1 MPHQRSALPSSSTV
15 TRLLP
20 RRHRALA
27 LAVHLTAVGWLVTPL
42 LAMPAMAQTSQ
53 QQARD
58 YEIPAG
64 PLSTVINRFA
74 TEAGVFISGASQL
87 GEGRQSPGL
96 SGQYSVEAGLE
107 RLLYGT
113 HLGAARQSDGS
124 YRLVEQA
131 GNEALP
137 VLHVEAEWLSP
148 SAVGPDHGYR
158 AQRSLT
164 ATKTDTALEDTPRT
178 VSVVTRQRIEDQN
191 PRTLSNI
198 LSYVPGISS
207 SDFPVGDGLAGDIF
221 FIRGMNQRDYGYGTY
236 RDGLRVQPNAY
247 STSAEPY
254 GLERVEVF
262 KGPTTALY
270 GENVPGGL
278 VNLVSKRPTADH
290 QGEVNL
296 SYGSHDRRQVSADVS
311 GPLNADGSVQGRV
324 VFLHRDSDTQIDSV
338 QDDRTYIAPSL
349 TFELSDQDRLT
360 VLGMYQQ
367 DDTELQLGLPAAG
380 TLLDHP
386 SGTLS
391 SRTNLGHPEWD
402 TFEREVWSLGY
413 EYEHAFNEDWRF
425 QQNARYLRSH
435 VNRRE
440 VWWSYP
446 GDGYD
451 DVIGAYGR
459 DRDNDSRTLAIDNR
473 VVGKFGN
480 DTVEHTW
487 LAGFGYDRTSFS
499 QTQDVGFSTPQL
511 INIFNPQWSSSPQ
524 TLQRSEDGEDVQA
537 LTGIYSQLH
546 SQMGGLIAQVGGR
559 FDSARTEYNNHLAP
573 GSGFSVTD
581 EEFSW
586 QAGLMYQFDSG
597 LSPYVNYATTFV
609 PARQVSVATNEP
621 LDPITGRQYELG
633 LRYDLPDSDTAIT
646 LSTYDIVMK
655 NDINYDSAIG
665 GYRNVGRTD
674 SNGIELELVSDVS
687 DALSVAAAYTYTDA
701 RIVEDVAFPRYEDNQ
716 VAGVPRHKA
725 SLWAH
730 YEVLQGP
737 MQGAEI
743 GLGVRYLGSSNAY
756 PDASLAYGDTLATR
770 AVTLADLSLG
780 YALDANWRVGLNVE
794 NLFDKQYVGECNN
807 AARCYW
813 GTDRTV
819 LGTLSFRY

>member
-1 MPHQRSALPSSSTV
+1 MLQQRTSLRPLTAKPQPTLN
-15 TRLLP
+15 R
-20 RRHRALA
+20 RALT
-27 LAVHLTAVGWLVTPL
+27 LAVHFSTAGLLAAPL
-42 LAMPAMAQTSQ
+42 LSQPAIAQVTQ
-53 QQARD
+53 QQARHYD
-58 YEIPAG
+58 IASG
-64 PLSTVINRFA
+64 PVSTAINRFA
-74 TEAGVFISGASQL
+74 AQAGVFISGAGEL

-96 SGQYSVEAGLE
+96 QGQYRVDEGLE
-107 RLLYGT
+107 RLLDGT
-113 HLGAARQSDGS
+113 GLTAALQRDGS
-124 YRLVEQA
+124 YRLEA
-131 GNEALP
+131 GATNETLP
-137 VLHVEAEWLSP
+137 VLQVEANWLSASP
-148 SAVGPDHGYR
+148 VGPDYGYR
-158 AQRSLT
+158 AERSLT
-164 ATKTDTALEDTPRT
+164 ATKADIALEDTPRT
-178 VSVVTRQRIEDQN
+178 VSVITRERIEDQN

-262 KGPTTALY
+262 KGPTSALY

-290 QGEVNL
+290 EGEVNL
-296 SYGSHDRRQVSADVS
+296 SYGSHSRRQISTDIS
-311 GPLNADGSVQGRV
+311 GPLNTDGSVKGRV
-324 VFLHRDSDTQIDSV
+324 VFLHRESDTQIDSV
-338 QDDRTYIAPSL
+338 NDDRTYIAPSL

-360 VLGMYQQ
+360 VLGMYQK
-367 DDTELQLGLPAAG
+367 DDSELQLGLPAAG

-391 SRTNLGHPEWD
+391 SSTNLGHPEWD

-413 EYEHAFNEDWRF
+413 EYEHAFNDSWRF
-425 QQNARYLRSH
+425 QQNARYLRSQ
-435 VNRRE
+435 VNRQE

-451 DVIGAYGR
+451 NVVGAYGR
-459 DRDNDSRTLAIDNR
+459 DRDNDSKTLAVDNR
-473 VVGKFGN
+473 IVGKFGN
-480 DTVEHTW
+480 DVVEHTW

-499 QTQDVGFSTPQL
+499 QTQDVGFSTPQS
-511 INIFNPQWSSSPQ
+511 INIFNPQWSSPPQ

-546 SQMGGLIAQVGGR
+546 SQMGGFIAQVGGR
-559 FDSARTEYNNHLAP
+559 FDSAKTEYSNYLTP
-573 GSGFSVTD
+573 GGGFTVTD

-597 LSPYVNYATTFV
+597 LSPYMNYATTFV
-609 PARQVSVATNEP
+609 PARQVSVTTNEP

-633 LRYDLPDSDTAIT
+633 LRYDIPDTDTAIT

-674 SNGIELELVSDVS
+674 SNGVELELVSDIN
-687 DALSVAAAYTYTDA
+687 DALSVAVAYTYTDA

-725 SLWAH
+725 SLWAN
-730 YEVLQGP
+730 YEFLEGA
-737 MQGAEI
+737 MQGAEV

-756 PDASLAYGDTLATR
+756 PDASLAYGDVLSTK
-770 AVTLADLSLG
+770 AVTLADISLG
-780 YALDANWRVGLNVE
+780 YDFNDNWRVGLNVE

-819 LGTLSFRY
+819 QGTLSFSY

>member
-1 MPHQRSALPSSSTV
+1 MLHQRTALRPLTAKPQPMLN
-15 TRLLP
+15 R
-20 RRHRALA
+20 RALA
-27 LAVHLTAVGWLVTPL
+27 LAIHFATAGLLAVPL
-42 LAMPAMAQTSQ
+42 LSQPAIAQTTQ
-53 QQARD
+53 QQARYYD
-58 YEIPAG
+58 IASG
-64 PLSTVINRFA
+64 PVSTTINRFA
-74 TEAGVFISGASQL
+74 AQAGVFISGAGEL

-96 SGQYSVEAGLE
+96 QGQYRVDEGLE
-107 RLLYGT
+107 RLLDGT
-113 HLGAARQSDGS
+113 GLTAARQGDGS
-124 YRLVEQA
+124 YRLEERAADV
-131 GNEALP
+131 ALSTMQ
-137 VLHVEAEWLSP
+137 VEADRLRASP
-148 SAVGPDHGYR
+148 VGPDYGYR
-158 AQRSLT
+158 AERSLT
-164 ATKTDTALEDTPRT
+164 ATKADIALEDTPRT
-178 VSVVTRQRIEDQN
+178 VSVITRERIDDQN

-262 KGPTTALY
+262 KGPTSALY

-278 VNLVSKRPTADH
+278 VNLVSKRPTVDH
-290 QGEVNL
+290 EGEVNL
-296 SYGSHDRRQVSADVS
+296 SYGSHNRRQISTDVS
-311 GPLNADGSVQGRV
+311 GPLNTDGSVQGRV
-324 VFLHRDSDTQIDSV
+324 VFLYRESDTQIDSV
-338 QDDRTYIAPSL
+338 NDDRTYIAPSL

-360 VLGMYQQ
+360 VLGMYQK
-367 DDTELQLGLPAAG
+367 DDSELQLGLPAAG

-391 SRTNLGHPEWD
+391 SSTNLGHPEWD
-402 TFEREVWSLGY
+402 TFDREVWSLGY
-413 EYEHAFNEDWRF
+413 EYEHAFNDNWRF
-425 QQNARYLRSH
+425 QQNARYLRSQ
-435 VNRRE
+435 VKRQE

-451 DVIGAYGR
+451 NVVGAYGR
-459 DRDNDSRTLAIDNR
+459 DRDNDSKTLAIDNR
-473 VVGKFGN
+473 IVGKFGN
-480 DTVEHTW
+480 DVVEHTW

-511 INIFNPQWSSSPQ
+511 INIFNPQWSSPPQ
-524 TLQRSEDGEDVQA
+524 TLQRSEDGKDVQA

-546 SQMGGLIAQVGGR
+546 SQMGGFIAQVGGR
-559 FDSARTEYNNHLAP
+559 FDSAKTEYNNYLTP
-573 GSGFSVTD
+573 SSGFSVTD

-586 QAGLMYQFDSG
+586 QVGLMYQFDSG
-597 LSPYVNYATTFV
+597 LSPYMNYATTFV
-609 PARQVSVATNEP
+609 PARQVSATTNEP

-633 LRYDLPDSDTAIT
+633 LRYDIPDMDTAIT

-674 SNGIELELVSDVS
+674 SNGVELELVSDIN
-687 DALSVAAAYTYTDA
+687 DAFSVAVAYTYTDA

-716 VAGVPRHKA
+716 VVGVPRHKA
-725 SLWAH
+725 SLWAN
-730 YEVLQGP
+730 YEFLEGV
-737 MQGAEI
+737 MQGAEV
-743 GLGVRYLGSSNAY
+743 GLGVRYLGSSHSY
-756 PDASLAYGDTLATR
+756 PDASLAYGEMLTTE

-780 YALDANWRVGLNVE
+780 YALDANWRIGLNVE

-819 LGTLSFRY
+819 QGTLSFSY

>member
-1 MPHQRSALPSSSTV
+1 MPQQRNALSLSLTATFP
-15 TRLLP
+15 LP
-20 RRHRALA
+20 RRRAIV
-27 LAVHLTAVGWLVTPL
+27 LAVHLAATSLLATPL
-42 LAMPAMAQTSQ
+42 LSLPVMAQTTQ
-53 QQARD
+53 QQTRQYDIA
-58 YEIPAG
+58 AG
-64 PLSTVINRFA
+64 SVGHVINRFA
-74 TEAGVFISGASQL
+74 AEAGVFISGVGEL
-87 GEGRQSPGL
+87 VEGRQSPGL
-96 SGQYSVEAGLE
+96 KGKYGIEEGLE
-107 RLLYGT
+107 QVLAGT
-113 HLGAARQSDGS
+113 GLAPLRRADGS
-124 YRLVEQA
+124 YRLEERA
-131 GNEALP
+131 SDEALP
-137 VLHVEAEWLSP
+137 VLRVEAEWLSP
-148 SAVGPDHGYR
+148 SPVGPDHGYR
-158 AQRSLT
+158 AERSLT

-178 VSVVTRQRIEDQN
+178 VSVVTRERIEDQN

-247 STSAEPY
+247 STSAEPF

-262 KGPTTALY
+262 KGPTSALY

-296 SYGSHDRRQVSADVS
+296 SNGTHNRRQISTDVS

-324 VFLHRDSDTQIDSV
+324 VLLHRESDTQIDSV

-349 TFELSDQDRLT
+349 TFELSEQDRLT
-360 VLGMYQQ
+360 VLGMYQK
-367 DDTELQLGLPAAG
+367 DDSELQLGLPAAG

-386 SGTLS
+386 SGALS
-391 SRTNLGHPEWD
+391 SSTNLGHPEWD
-402 TFEREVWSLGY
+402 AFDREVWSLGY
-413 EYEHAFNEDWRF
+413 EYEHAFNENWRF
-425 QQNARYLRSH
+425 QQNARYLRSQ
-435 VNRRE
+435 VNRQE

-451 DVIGAYGR
+451 DVVGAYGR
-459 DRDNDSRTLAIDNR
+459 DRDNDSKTLAVDNR
-473 VVGKFGN
+473 VVGTFGN
-480 DTVEHTW
+480 ETVEHTW
-487 LAGFGYDRTSFS
+487 LAGFGYDRTTFS
-499 QTQDVGFSTPQL
+499 QTQDVGFRTPQL
-511 INIFNPQWSSSPQ
+511 INIFNPQWSSPPQ
-524 TLQRSEDGEDVQA
+524 TLQRSEDGEDVQE
-537 LTGIYSQLH
+537 LTGVYAQLH
-546 SQMGGLIAQVGGR
+546 SQVGGLIAQIGGR
-559 FDSARTEYNNHLAP
+559 FDSAKTEYNNYLTP
-573 GSGFSVTD
+573 GSSFSVTD
-581 EEFSW
+581 EELSW

-597 LSPYVNYATTFV
+597 LSPYINYANTFV
-609 PARQVSVATNEP
+609 PARQVSVTTNEP
-621 LDPITGRQYELG
+621 LEPITGRQYELG
-633 LRYDLPDSDTAIT
+633 LRYDIPDADTAIT

-674 SNGIELELVSDVS
+674 SNGVELELVSNINE
-687 DALSVAAAYTYTDA
+687 ALSVAVAYTYTDA
-701 RIVEDVAFPRYEDNQ
+701 RIIEDVAFPRYENNQ

-725 SLWAH
+725 SLWAN
-730 YEVLQGP
+730 YEVLEGA
-737 MQGAEI
+737 MQGAEV

-756 PDASLAYGDTLATR
+756 PDTSLAYGDTLTTQ

-780 YALDANWRVGLNVE
+780 YALDENWRVGLNIE

-819 LGTLSFRY
+819 QGTLSFRY

>member
-1 MPHQRSALPSSSTV
+1 MPQQRTVLSPSLTATV
-15 TRLLP
+15 AFP
-20 RRHRALA
+20 RRRRAIV
-27 LAVHLTAVGWLVTPL
+27 LAVHLAAVGLLATPL
-42 LAMPAMAQTSQ
+42 ISQPVMAQNSQ
-53 QQARD
+53 QQTRHYA
-58 YEIPAG
+58 IAAG
-64 PLSTVINRFA
+64 PVSHVINRFA
-74 TEAGVFISGASQL
+74 AETGVFISGAGEL

-96 SGQYSVEAGLE
+96 QGNYGVDEGLE
-107 RLLYGT
+107 QVLAGT
-113 HLGAARQSDGS
+113 GLAPVRRADGS
-124 YRLVEQA
+124 YRLEVRA
-131 GNEALP
+131 SDEALP
-137 VLHVEAEWLSP
+137 LLEVQAEWLSP
-148 SAVGPDHGYR
+148 SPVGPDYGYR
-158 AQRSLT
+158 AERSLT

-178 VSVVTRQRIEDQN
+178 VSVVTRERIEDQN

-247 STSAEPY
+247 STSAEPF

-262 KGPTTALY
+262 KGPTSALY

-278 VNLVSKRPTADH
+278 VNLVSKRPSAEH
-290 QGEVNL
+290 QGEVSL
-296 SYGSHDRRQVSADVS
+296 SYGSHNRRQISTDVS

-324 VFLHRDSDTQIDSV
+324 VLLHRESDTQIDSV

-360 VLGMYQQ
+360 VLGMYQK
-367 DDTELQLGLPAAG
+367 DDSELQLGLPAAG
-380 TLLDHP
+380 TLLAHP

-391 SRTNLGHPEWD
+391 SSTNLGHPEWD

-413 EYEHAFNEDWRF
+413 EYEHAFNENWRF
-425 QQNARYLRSH
+425 QQNARYLRSQ
-435 VNRRE
+435 VNRQE

-451 DVIGAYGR
+451 DVVGAYGR
-459 DRDNDSRTLAIDNR
+459 DRDNDSKTLAIDNR

-480 DTVEHTW
+480 DVVEHTW
-487 LAGFGYDRTSFS
+487 LAEFGYDRTSFS

-511 INIFNPQWSSSPQ
+511 INIFNPQWSSLPQ
-524 TLQRSEDGEDVQA
+524 TLQRSEDGEDVQE
-537 LTGIYSQLH
+537 LTGVYSQLH
-546 SQMGGLIAQVGGR
+546 SQVGGFIAQIGGR
-559 FDSARTEYNNHLAP
+559 FDSAKTEYNNYLTP

-581 EEFSW
+581 EELSW

-597 LSPYVNYATTFV
+597 LSPYINYANTFV
-609 PARQVSVATNEP
+609 PARQVSVTTNEP
-621 LDPITGRQYELG
+621 LEPITGRQYELG
-633 LRYDLPDSDTAIT
+633 LRYDIPDADTAIT

-674 SNGIELELVSDVS
+674 SNGVELELVSDINE
-687 DALSVAAAYTYTDA
+687 ALSVAVAYTYTDA
-701 RIVEDVAFPRYEDNQ
+701 RIIEDVAFPRYEDNQ

-725 SLWAH
+725 SLWAN
-730 YEVLQGP
+730 YEVLEGP
-737 MQGAEI
+737 MQGAEV

-756 PDASLAYGDTLATR
+756 PDASLAYGDTLTTQ

-780 YALDANWRVGLNVE
+780 YALDDNWRVGLNVE

-819 LGTLSFRY
+819 QGTLSFRY